1 MRSTLTTVFV
11 AMLLLGAG
19 NFARAGDVVEEET
32 VDENGIVEECGE
44 GDGLQP
50 CRDDVKA
57 RVEEAAG
64 SAQASGGTS
73 PLTILPVPGTKASV
87 ERVEMREAMLK
98 LVDQLDRLEIEHHPT
113 EIKLF
118 HGDEIARTFYF
129 GREHVR
135 EDFMGRKLKCRSKWK
150 GGQLTLEEDG
160 DKGRRRLETL
170 TLVPAAGLLIEAVRW
185 EDGLL
190 KKPLEVRL
198 VYVREAAGGTRP

>member
-1 MRSTLTTVFV
+1 MAMRSTLLAAAVVLAAHSYAWPADPPDFSGSWR
-11 AMLLLGAG
+11 LDP
-19 NFARAGDVVEEET
+19 ARS
-32 VDENGIVEECGE
+32 
-44 GDGLQP
+44 
-50 CRDDVKA
+50 DDVKA

-64 SAQASGGTS
+64 PAQASGGTS

-98 LVDQLDRLEIEHHPT
+98 LVGQLDHLEIEHQPT

-129 GREHVR
+129 GRESFR
-135 EDFMGRKLKCRSKWK
+135 EDFMGRKLKCRTKWK
-150 GGQLTLEEDG
+150 DGQLTLEEEG
-160 DKGRRRLETL
+160 DKGRRRVETL
-170 TLVPAAGLLIEAVRW
+170 TLVPSAGLLIEAVRW

-198 VYVREAAGGTRP
+198 VYTREPAAGKAQP